1 MEHEFGVKNDES
13 QNPENIL
20 KYSQSHW

>member
-1 MEHEFGVKNDES
+1 MEHELGVKNDES